1 MALSQKEIDELLE
14 NTKGAF
20 APTSSS
26 IGYIPRF
33 APEPYSAENLPEFMR
48 RSYTQ
53 IPGVEGYVA
62 KSGLLRQV
70 GLPPFDPFEGD
81 VQSLFAPNYNQR
93 AAELEQ
99 KFQQE
104 MAIQP
109 EMFSKTFTPGYMIPR
124 LDGGTPDSGTDEALA
139 IGTVG
144 KLMLPEITAPEITA
158 PELDVNIETPEINL
172 PDIDTNFEFGT
183 FEPPK
188 ISFPPFGPIDPPDI
202 DFGLDVD
209 LPDVDINLPD
219 VDVDLPDVDVD
230 LPDLDLG
237 LSVAGLGLTLPDFD
251 LDGFDFGGFDFGI
264 SDKIKDIIPEGLGT
278 AKDAFESAQDV
289 KDAFDDPHAKNTLDA
304 IEGINDR
311 YDTQVLPGE
320 VAGAL
325 TDISAVIGIGNAL
338 DDPSVSNLAKG
349 YEDLVYL
356 VDNSTDTILPG
367 SDVAG
372 TVGSIAAGLEAL
384 EGGIDTPEEALKVAA
399 GANDIYGVTQNL
411 KSGMDVGSSLSNA
424 GDSGFVSGDAIGSA
438 GAIIGG
444 LAALEGGVDSV
455 GEAVQVGNAV
465 ASVGALMGSGAA
477 ATALTFLGPIGAVI
491 AVADLLDVDPILD
504 VFGMGDDGSL
514 YGNAVLGRKEDGTYK
529 IESESSK
536 NKGFKNT
543 IPEAHTAGVI
553 LNELEQSYGFEFNED
568 KWKDVN
574 ARVDFDSGATVR
586 TANDV
591 VIDALEKGALVPT
604 ATTPVDL
611 DFESIFSSA
620 RDAISKAGD
629 RAWKSSSTNDF
640 YITRRDYA
648 GEAAEL
654 LKEAGISDSDLAMA
668 AGPIDL
674 GLGGGMYGNIQSNV
688 EDFFVKERSEP
699 VMLKAEPKV
708 SAAYEPPKTYE
719 QPNFNSRRG
728 YGGPFRS

>member
-20 APTSSS
+20 APTSNS
-26 IGYIPRF
+26 IGYIPKL
-33 APEPYSAENLPEFMR
+33 APEPYSADNLPEFMR

-62 KSGLLRQV
+62 KSGLS
-70 GLPPFDPFEGD
+70 PFDPFEGD
-81 VQSLFAPNYNQR
+81 IQSLFAPNYNQR

-109 EMFSKTFTPGYMIPR
+109 EMFSRTFTPGYMIPR
-124 LDGGTPDSGTDEALA
+124 LDGGTPDSGVDEALA
-139 IGTVG
+139 VGAIGE
-144 KLMLPEITAPEITA
+144 LMLPPEVKA

-172 PDIDTNFEFGT
+172 PDIDTNLEFGT

-188 ISFPPFGPIDPPDI
+188 ISFPPFGPIDPPDV
-202 DFGLDVD
+202 DLGLDVD
-209 LPDVDINLPD
+209 IPSIDVSLPD

-230 LPDLDLG
+230 LPDVDVDLPDVDLG
-237 LSVAGLGLTLPDFD
+237 LGIAGLGLTLPEFD
-251 LDGFDFGGFDFGI
+251 IDGLDFGGLDFGI

-278 AKDAFESAQDV
+278 AEDAIKSAKDIKDAL
-289 KDAFDDPHAKNTLDA
+289 DDPHAKNTLDA
-304 IEGINDR
+304 VEGINER
-311 YDTQVLPGE
+311 YDTQVLPGK

-325 TDISAVIGIGNAL
+325 TDISAIIGIGNAL

-356 VDNSTDTILPG
+356 VDNRTDTTLPG

-372 TVGSIAAGLEAL
+372 TVGSIAGGLEAL
-384 EGGIDTPEEALKVAA
+384 EEGIDTPEEALKVAA

-411 KSGMDVGSSLSNA
+411 KSGMDFGSSLSNA

-438 GAIIGG
+438 GAIVGG
-444 LAALEGGVDSV
+444 LAALEGGVDDV
-455 GEAVQVGNAV
+455 GEAIQVGNAV

-477 ATALTFLGPIGAVI
+477 ATALTFLGPVGAVL
-491 AVADLLDVDPILD
+491 AVGNMLGV
-504 VFGMGDDGSL
+504 GDSGST
-514 YGNAVLGRKEDGTYK
+514 YGNAVLGRKEDGTYS

-536 NKGFKNT
+536 NKGFQQT

-553 LNELEQSYGFEFNED
+553 LNELEQAYGFEFNED
-568 KWKDVN
+568 KWNDVN
-574 ARVDFDSGATVR
+574 TRVDFDSGATVR

-604 ATTPVDL
+604 TDTPVDL

-620 RDAISKAGD
+620 RDRVSKAGEN
-629 RAWKSSSTNDF
+629 AWKSKSTSDF
-640 YITRRDYA
+640 YMTRRDYA
-648 GEAAEL
+648 GEAAGL
-654 LKEAGISDSDLAMA
+654 LEEAGISDSDLAMA
-668 AGPIDL
+668 VGPIDF
-674 GLGGGMYGNIQSNV
+674 GFNI
-688 EDFFVKERSEP
+688 
-699 VMLKAEPKV
+699 
-708 SAAYEPPKTYE
+708 
-719 QPNFNSRRG
+719 
-728 YGGPFRS
+728 

>member
-1 MALSQKEIDELLE
+1 MALSQKEIDDLLE

-48 RSYTQ
+48 KSYTQ

-62 KSGLLRQV
+62 KSGLS
-70 GLPPFDPFEGD
+70 PFDPFEGD

-139 IGTVG
+139 IGAVS

-202 DFGLDVD
+202 DLGLDVD
-209 LPDVDINLPD
+209 LPNVDINLPD

-356 VDNSTDTILPG
+356 VDNRTGTTLPG

-372 TVGSIAAGLEAL
+372 TVGSIAGGLEAL

-411 KSGMDVGSSLSNA
+411 KSGMDFGSSLSNA

-455 GEAVQVGNAV
+455 GEAVSVGNAV
-465 ASVGALMGSGAA
+465 ASVGALMGSGTA
-477 ATALTFLGPIGAVI
+477 ATALTFLGPIGAVM
-491 AVADLLDVDPILD
+491 AV
-504 VFGMGDDGSL
+504 GSL
-514 YGNAVLGRKEDGTYK
+514 LGVGDSGSEYGNAVLGRQEDGTYK

-536 NKGFKNT
+536 NKGFQQT

-568 KWKDVN
+568 RWKDVN

-586 TANDV
+586 TASDV

-604 ATTPVDL
+604 AATPVDL

-648 GEAAEL
+648 GEAAGL

-668 AGPIDL
+668 VGPIDL
-674 GLGGGMYGNIQSNV
+674 GFNI
-688 EDFFVKERSEP
+688 
-699 VMLKAEPKV
+699 
-708 SAAYEPPKTYE
+708 
-719 QPNFNSRRG
+719 
-728 YGGPFRS
+728 

>member
-14 NTKGAF
+14 NTEGAF
-20 APTSSS
+20 APTSNS
-26 IGYIPRF
+26 IGYIPKF
-33 APEPYSAENLPEFMR
+33 APEPYSADNLPEFMR

-62 KSGLLRQV
+62 KSGLS
-70 GLPPFDPFEGD
+70 PFDPFEGD

-109 EMFSKTFTPGYMIPR
+109 EMFSRTFTPGYMIPR
-124 LDGGTPDSGTDEALA
+124 LDGGMPDSGLDEALA
-139 IGTVG
+139 VG
-144 KLMLPEITAPEITA
+144 ALSQLMLPEVKAPEV
-158 PELDVNIETPEINL
+158 DV
-172 PDIDTNFEFGT
+172 PDIDIPAPQVEVPGIELESFT

-188 ISFPPFGPIDPPDI
+188 ISFPPFGPIDPPDV

-209 LPDVDINLPD
+209 IPSIDVSLPD
-219 VDVDLPDVDVD
+219 VDVDLPDVD
-230 LPDLDLG
+230 LG
-237 LSVAGLGLTLPDFD
+237 LGIAGLGLTLPEFD
-251 LDGFDFGGFDFGI
+251 IDGIDFGGLDFGI

-278 AKDAFESAQDV
+278 AEDAIKSAKDIKDAL
-289 KDAFDDPHAKNTLDA
+289 DDPHAKNTLDA

-320 VAGAL
+320 VTGAL

-338 DDPSVSNLAKG
+338 DDPSVSNLAEG

-356 VDNSTDTILPG
+356 VDNRIGTTLPG

-372 TVGSIAAGLEAL
+372 TVGSIAGGLEAL
-384 EGGIDTPEEALKVAA
+384 EGGIDTPEEAIKVAA

-424 GDSGFVSGDAIGSA
+424 GQSGFVSGDAIGSA
-438 GAIIGG
+438 GAIVGG
-444 LAALEGGVDSV
+444 LAALEGGIDDV

-477 ATALTFLGPIGAVI
+477 ATALTFLGPVGAVL
-491 AVADLLDVDPILD
+491 AVGNMLGV
-504 VFGMGDDGSL
+504 GDSGST
-514 YGNAVLGRKEDGTYK
+514 YGNAVLGRKEDGTYS

-536 NKGFKNT
+536 NKGFQQT

-553 LNELEQSYGFEFNED
+553 LNELEQAYGFEFNED
-568 KWKDVN
+568 KWNDVN
-574 ARVDFDSGATVR
+574 TRVDFDSGATVR

-604 ATTPVDL
+604 ADTPVDL

-620 RDAISKAGD
+620 RDRVSNAGES
-629 RAWKSSSTNDF
+629 AWKSKSTSDF
-640 YITRRDYA
+640 YMTRRDVA
-648 GEAAEL
+648 GEAAKL
-654 LKEAGISDSDLAMA
+654 LEEAGISDSDLAMA
-668 AGPIDL
+668 VGPIDF
-674 GLGGGMYGNIQSNV
+674 GFNI
-688 EDFFVKERSEP
+688 
-699 VMLKAEPKV
+699 
-708 SAAYEPPKTYE
+708 
-719 QPNFNSRRG
+719 
-728 YGGPFRS
+728 

>member
-14 NTKGAF
+14 NTEGAF
-20 APTSSS
+20 APTSNS
-26 IGYIPRF
+26 IGYIPKF
-33 APEPYSAENLPEFMR
+33 APEPYSADNLPEFMR

-62 KSGLLRQV
+62 KSGLS
-70 GLPPFDPFEGD
+70 PFDPFEGD

-109 EMFSKTFTPGYMIPR
+109 EMFSRTFTPGYMIPR
-124 LDGGTPDSGTDEALA
+124 LDGGMPDSGLDEALA
-139 IGTVG
+139 VG
-144 KLMLPEITAPEITA
+144 ALSQLMLPEVKAPEV
-158 PELDVNIETPEINL
+158 DV
-172 PDIDTNFEFGT
+172 PDIDIPAPQVEVPGIELESFT

-188 ISFPPFGPIDPPDI
+188 ISFPPFGPIDPPDV

-209 LPDVDINLPD
+209 IPSIDVSLPD
-219 VDVDLPDVDVD
+219 VDVDLPDVD
-230 LPDLDLG
+230 LG
-237 LSVAGLGLTLPDFD
+237 LGIAGLGLTLPEFD
-251 LDGFDFGGFDFGI
+251 IDGIDFGGLDFGI

-278 AKDAFESAQDV
+278 AEDAIKSAKDIKDAL
-289 KDAFDDPHAKNTLDA
+289 DDPHAKNTLDA
-304 IEGINDR
+304 VEGINER

-325 TDISAVIGIGNAL
+325 TDVSAIIGIGNAL
-338 DDPSVSNLAKG
+338 DDPSVSNLAEG

-356 VDNSTDTILPG
+356 ADNYTDNILPG

-372 TVGSIAAGLEAL
+372 TVGSIAGGLEAL
-384 EGGIDTPEEALKVAA
+384 EGGIDTPEEAIKVAA

-424 GDSGFVSGDAIGSA
+424 GQSGFVSGDAIGSA
-438 GAIIGG
+438 GAIVGG
-444 LAALEGGVDSV
+444 LAALEGGIDDV

-477 ATALTFLGPIGAVI
+477 ATALTFLGPVGAVL
-491 AVADLLDVDPILD
+491 AVGNMLGV
-504 VFGMGDDGSL
+504 GDSGST
-514 YGNAVLGRKEDGTYK
+514 YGNAVLGRKEDGTYS

-536 NKGFKNT
+536 NKGFQQT

-553 LNELEQSYGFEFNED
+553 LNELEQAYGFEFNED
-568 KWKDVN
+568 KWNDVN
-574 ARVDFDSGATVR
+574 TRVDFDSGATVR

-604 ATTPVDL
+604 ADTPVDL

-620 RDAISKAGD
+620 RDRVSNAGES
-629 RAWKSSSTNDF
+629 AWKSKSTSDF
-640 YITRRDYA
+640 YMTRRDVA
-648 GEAAEL
+648 GEAAKL
-654 LKEAGISDSDLAMA
+654 LEEAGISDSDLAMA
-668 AGPIDL
+668 VGPIDF
-674 GLGGGMYGNIQSNV
+674 GFNI
-688 EDFFVKERSEP
+688 
-699 VMLKAEPKV
+699 
-708 SAAYEPPKTYE
+708 
-719 QPNFNSRRG
+719 
-728 YGGPFRS
+728 